1 MRKGLLFAIMM
12 ASSMLSFGQSD
23 ISNKLSISTKMFIDE
38 RDGALEM
45 KRHAVSEKQ
54 LGLEFVGKR
63 IRPSKNDDR
72 IYAAPDTIDG
82 RVYISAFI
90 RMENNADVKDLVN
103 KGVQIQSSFN
113 NGLYTALIP
122 VERIE
127 EVAKRLPNYNCGSC
141 GFAGCHD
148 MAEAIVTGAETNLK
162 KCKPGKEDNNF
173 KPILEYLD
181 AHPNADGSKVKAHL

>member
-12 ASSMLSFGQSD
+12 ASGMLSFGQSD

-82 RVYISAFI
+82 HVYISAFI
-90 RMENNADVKDLVN
+90 RMENNADVRDLVN

-127 EVAKRLPNYNCGSC
+127 EVAGLTNVKRINVSMLMHPFTNKARQATNVDDALTKSADAVALGLSKIQKDLP
-141 GFAGCHD
+141 
-148 MAEAIVTGAETNLK
+148 L
-162 KCKPGKEDNNF
+162 
-173 KPILEYLD
+173 
-181 AHPNADGSKVKAHL
+181 